1 MGNVALSLEHL
12 TNWIGDRFRAVNKVL
27 NSADGFAASELNEA
41 YTASKGA
48 ITKATSSA
56 ETASGQIADLESV
69 LGKSTKQTMSRL
81 LKAGSNAAVSYLRE
95 ASRGGTEA
103 EIENLETCVKD
114 VIDTAMNS
122 PGQVLQWLSQLY
134 ENNDLG
140 MSFDYW
146 LNKMGE
152 RYSLF
157 KQKLQTLGLR
167 GTVFQYALPA
177 AFALLLLLPLVGANS
192 GCTRTTSPPLATIV
206 EERTYCK
213 VNGTDVP
220 LLEGKIED
228 SLDTLPIVLA
238 KQGEQENTFLY
249 DVDLKMEARDAVRG
263 EVSYLVYDGNNEIL
277 IQPTKKLSLNQLL
290 GLLSGGFWDKIP
302 DTIRENKVYI
312 INLNLWN
319 IENKVSNYRWVFKGV
334 IPKVDIT
341 AENVLGGSS
350 KTLIAVKNPDGSF
363 TLLKDNKLGTGYH
376 TLVCWQ
382 EDTVG
387 YEKPI
392 NVDKEIS
399 RDKVYVFDY
408 LEEELDSIRDPSKKI
423 AVDIFDIINLYVTS
437 GTFDNTP
444 NFKMAHV
451 DYSGIPDEE
460 PESMRKVIKEQF
472 DKIPSIITEYKPGT
486 IPPDELW
493 IEFKYDPNQ
502 ISHKEPISN
511 NHVIIVFS
519 GVGAV
524 PGEVIYCMLREE
536 PALKEVFGSEENYPK
551 MCATYYGVIPNIEA
565 KGLEAIWKIASKN
578 KNIGVDS
585 YSLAPV
591 L

>member
-122 PGQVLQWLSQLY
+122 PGQVLQLLSQLY
-134 ENNDLG
+134 ENNHLG

-387 YEKPI
+387 YENRV
-392 NVDKEIS
+392 NVDRAIVE
-399 RDKVYVFDY
+399 DKVFVFNLRD
-408 LEEELDSIRDPSKKI
+408 EELELINGDGKITWNTLDALKLYAPTGMIDNAFSTKK
-423 AVDIFDIINLYVTS
+423 LYI
-437 GTFDNTP
+437 
-444 NFKMAHV
+444 
-451 DYSGIPDEE
+451 DYSKISDTH
-460 PESMRKVIKEQF
+460 KTDIKERLSKVTPF
-472 DKIPSIITEYKPGT
+472 FVEEYRQDT
-486 IPPDELW
+486 QLNPPDELK
-493 IEFKYDPNQ
+493 IELKYDPSQ
-502 ISHKEPISN
+502 TSGKIPTDDGYIIHYSHTVAVAGE
-511 NHVIIVFS
+511 IIWS
-519 GVGAV
+519 AV
-524 PGEVIYCMLREE
+524 NGNLPLN
-536 PALKEVFGSEENYPK
+536 EVFGSKDKFPK
-551 MCATYYGVIPNIEA
+551 TAATFYDFSNIEA
-565 KGLEAIWKIASKN
+565 DAIKIITTVGPKDKGISL
-578 KNIGVDS
+578 DS
-585 YSLAPV
+585 YSPPPSL
-591 L
+591 

>member
-382 EDTVG
+382 EGTVG
-387 YEKPI
+387 YENRV
-392 NVDKEIS
+392 NVDRAIVE
-399 RDKVYVFDY
+399 DKVFVFNLRD
-408 LEEELDSIRDPSKKI
+408 EELELINGDGKITWNTLDALKLYAPTGMIDNAFSTKK
-423 AVDIFDIINLYVTS
+423 LYI
-437 GTFDNTP
+437 
-444 NFKMAHV
+444 
-451 DYSGIPDEE
+451 DYSKISDTH
-460 PESMRKVIKEQF
+460 KTDIKERLSKVTPF
-472 DKIPSIITEYKPGT
+472 FVEEYRQDT
-486 IPPDELW
+486 QLNPPDELK
-493 IEFKYDPNQ
+493 IELKYDPSQ
-502 ISHKEPISN
+502 TSGKIPTDDGYIIHYSHTVAVAGE
-511 NHVIIVFS
+511 IIWS
-519 GVGAV
+519 AV
-524 PGEVIYCMLREE
+524 NGNLPLN
-536 PALKEVFGSEENYPK
+536 EVFGSKDKFPK
-551 MCATYYGVIPNIEA
+551 TAATFYDFSN
-565 KGLEAIWKIASKN
+565 LEADAIKIITTVGPKDKGISL
-578 KNIGVDS
+578 DS
-585 YSLAPV
+585 YSPPPSL
-591 L
+591 

>member
-387 YEKPI
+387 YENRV
-392 NVDKEIS
+392 NVDRAIVE
-399 RDKVYVFDY
+399 DKVFVFNLRD
-408 LEEELDSIRDPSKKI
+408 EELELINGDGKITWNTLDALKLYAPTGMIDNAFSTKK
-423 AVDIFDIINLYVTS
+423 LYI
-437 GTFDNTP
+437 
-444 NFKMAHV
+444 
-451 DYSGIPDEE
+451 DYSKISDTH
-460 PESMRKVIKEQF
+460 KTDIKERLSKVTPF
-472 DKIPSIITEYKPGT
+472 FVEEYRQDT
-486 IPPDELW
+486 QLNPPDELK
-493 IEFKYDPNQ
+493 IELKYDPSQ
-502 ISHKEPISN
+502 TSGKIPTDDGYIIHYSHTVAVAGE
-511 NHVIIVFS
+511 IIWS
-519 GVGAV
+519 AV
-524 PGEVIYCMLREE
+524 NGNLPLN
-536 PALKEVFGSEENYPK
+536 EVFGSKDKFPK
-551 MCATYYGVIPNIEA
+551 TAATFYDFSN
-565 KGLEAIWKIASKN
+565 LEADAIKIITTVGPKDKGISL
-578 KNIGVDS
+578 DS
-585 YSLAPV
+585 YSPPPSL
-591 L
+591 